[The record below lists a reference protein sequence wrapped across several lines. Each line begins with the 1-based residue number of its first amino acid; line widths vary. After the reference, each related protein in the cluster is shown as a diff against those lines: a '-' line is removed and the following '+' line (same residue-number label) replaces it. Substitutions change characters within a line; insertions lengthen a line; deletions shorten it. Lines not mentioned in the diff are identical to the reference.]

1 MSRSALVLAFVAAIL
16 FAVGGVFMK
25 LSNGLVRVVP
35 GSIALGLFLGG
46 AVAQML
52 AMKHAELG
60 VTYVFVLGLEAVLA
74 FAFGAFFFNES
85 VSMPKLIG
93 VTLIIGGFTLL
104 HVGASSGAP

>member
-25 LSNGLVRVVP
+25 LSNGLARAVP

-46 AVAQML
+46 AVAQTV

-60 VTYVFVLGLEAVLA
+60 IAYVFVLASKPSWRSFSA
-74 FAFGAFFFNES
+74 RS
-85 VSMPKLIG
+85 SSTRVSRCRK
-93 VTLIIGGFTLL
+93 
-104 HVGASSGAP
+104 